1 MSVHENPFNNEIRDT
16 EQNNLDEIWAAGTI
30 ASILA
35 SNKYTLDEKL
45 EKSLSVTLHQIAAAS
60 GYIMLLNRQRE
71 LVVRQATNKSLIG
84 KKMSL
89 SKKGNSNGVPKEGK
103 ALIIPDI
110 KLDPELPWG
119 GVCNTNFC
127 ICAPIFAKEKV
138 IGIINVMDKIG
149 SGTFSISDQRKL
161 EQFVNNIAVFI
172 ENARLSDE
180 MTKEMKRLKRRNCE
194 LRKLVGMKQDLTNM
208 VVHDLKGPIGE
219 VMANL
224 DMLSYENLSEA
235 SREYLESAMVGCDT
249 LLRMVLNLLDVSRI
263 EGKKLRLHLE
273 EFNVID
279 MINDV
284 VRKMQMTALC
294 KGITIEVK
302 SDNGCILWTADKS
315 LIERILSNLISNAIK
330 FSKESGGIE
339 IDCHVDPSP
348 DRLSIS
354 VSDQGQGIPKDMQKR
369 IFDKFVSSS
378 YEKGTGLGLTLC
390 RMATHAHG
398 GTIRLKSEP
407 DIGSTFTLVFP
418 MEVSVAS
425 RL

>member
-1 MSVHENPFNNEIRDT
+1 MFVHEKPFNNEICDA
-16 EQNNLDEIWAAGTI
+16 EQSNLDEIWATGKI

-45 EKSLSVTLHQIAAAS
+45 EKSLSVTLQQIAAAS
-60 GYIMLLNRQRE
+60 GYIMLLNKQRE

-89 SKKGNSNGVPKEGK
+89 PKKGNSNGVPREGK
-103 ALIIPDI
+103 TLIIPDI

-119 GVCNTNFC
+119 GACNTNFC

-149 SGTFSISDQRKL
+149 SGAFSISDQRKL

-180 MTKEMKRLKRRNCE
+180 MDKERKRLKRRNCE
-194 LRKLVGMKQDLTNM
+194 LRKLAGMKQDLTNM

-284 VRKMQMTALC
+284 VTKMQMTALC
-294 KGITIEVK
+294 KGIAIEVK

-315 LIERILSNLISNAIK
+315 LIERVLSNLISNAIK
-330 FSKESGGIE
+330 FSKESGEIE
-339 IDCHVDPSP
+339 IDCHVDPSQ
-348 DRLSIS
+348 DRLCIS
-354 VSDQGQGIPKDMQKR
+354 VRDQGQGIPKDMQKR

-407 DIGSTFTLVFP
+407 DIGSTFTLIFP